1 MTYKDIINQTF
12 EHQQHH
18 QHKLQHQQPLNQSK
32 NEHEYINYNIK
43 PVNLINQLN
52 IYICSIIVILG
63 IIGNLVS
70 FCVFVRAGKKIS
82 KSRIITK
89 HLLILLTI
97 SNSVY
102 LIFFWYFSVFPKL
115 LTHFKQFRPFKDFYI
130 INSNI
135 FVCKLVS
142 YWISI
147 AICVNSSITASFSL
161 ERALAI
167 NFPLKFKN
175 FRENNSRVFKIIVVV
190 ICMVSVTLPLYN
202 LILTNLTKRGSRAE
216 IKCDIPV
223 EYETAYFN
231 LTILFILITLAVPF
245 LIITISN
252 SSILLAIDRN
262 RKKFFSNRLVDNSK
276 IDQSMRL
283 TKILITIS
291 ASFVLLNFPYFI
303 AWCRYALFRLSMHR
317 DQGAIFTLDEAKH
330 LEHLY
335 DMVKLTEILN
345 LFNYAFT
352 GILYFAS
359 AKIFRKH
366 LHSVIGLNSPLGKS
380 TDEE

>member
-1 MTYKDIINQTF
+1 MAFKNLLNQTNVHKYNNSFQNEFNIIN
-12 EHQQHH
+12 
-18 QHKLQHQQPLNQSK
+18 SK
-32 NEHEYINYNIK
+32 K
-43 PVNLINQLN
+43 STNLINQFS
-52 IYICSIIVILG
+52 IYICSLIVILG

-70 FCVFVRAGKKIS
+70 FCVFLRAGKKIS

-102 LIFFWYFSVFPKL
+102 LIFFWYFSIFPKL
-115 LTHFKQFRPFKDFYI
+115 LVQFQHLNTFKNFYI

-135 FVCKLVS
+135 FVCKLIS

-175 FRENNSRVFKIIVVV
+175 FRENNSKIFKTIVVLICLISV
-190 ICMVSVTLPLYN
+190 ILPLYN
-202 LILTNLTKRGSRAE
+202 LILTNLTRHSSRTD
-216 IKCDIPV
+216 IRCDIPGK
-223 EYETAYFN
+223 YENIYFN
-231 LTILFILITLAVPF
+231 LTIFFILITLAVPF
-245 LIITISN
+245 LIISISN
-252 SSILLAIDRN
+252 TIILLAIDRN

-303 AWCRYALFRLSMHR
+303 AWCRYAMYRLSINR
-317 DQGAIFTLDEAKH
+317 ENGKYYTQEEAKH
-330 LEHLY
+330 LESLY
-335 DMVKLTEILN
+335 DMVKITEILN

-359 AKIFRKH
+359 GKIFRKH

-380 TDEE
+380 TQDEE